1 MNAMDT
7 GKSSRATLA
16 REIVA
21 TAQAMD
27 AAGFAPTKSGNVSAR
42 VQGGFLITPSG
53 LPYARM
59 NPGDLVEMSLQGEVT
74 GQAPGAGKPSSEW
87 PFHAAIYAARPDAQA
102 IVHTH
107 SPRATALA
115 STRRGIP
122 AFHYMIAMAGGAD
135 VRCADYAT
143 FGTPELAANAVRAL
157 EGRKAVLLAN
167 HGVISLGASLA
178 GAWAIAFEIE
188 NLAGQYLDILAS
200 GLEPVILDEA
210 EMARVSA
217 KFASYGKVG

>member
-1 MNAMDT
+1 MNAMDG
-7 GKSSRATLA
+7 GKSARAALA
-16 REIVA
+16 NEIVA
-21 TAQAMD
+21 TARAMD

-42 VQGGFLITPSG
+42 VPGGFLITPSG

-59 NPGDLVEMSLQGEVT
+59 TPDDLVEMSLEGIV
-74 GQAPGAGKPSSEW
+74 AGAGKPSSEW
-87 PFHAAIYAARPDAQA
+87 PFHAAIYAERPDAQA

-122 AFHYMIAMAGGAD
+122 AFHYMIAMAGGHD

-143 FGTPELAANAVRAL
+143 FGTEALAANAVRAL
-157 EGRKAVLLAN
+157 ERRKAVLLAN
-167 HGVISLGASLA
+167 HGVIALGASLA
-178 GAWAIAFEIE
+178 GAYAIAFEVE